1 MESSGGGTC
10 TASGDWSG
18 TKSSSGTETVPTDT
32 SGNFSFTLSCANSS
46 STVEKT
52 ANLSVL
58 PELSISFANQDIEM
72 SEDETKE
79 FNIALATTN
88 RQPISDLAYSV
99 SIEPA
104 NGSVVIDSGM
114 ATYTPDADFYGTDTL
129 EITAE
134 AENQSATSQVSISIS
149 SVNDAPSLSVSFPLV
164 YVSSELPV
172 IVSGSTLSFPYTATD
187 PDNSGSELSYSA
199 SIGGRSVPV
208 TYSGE
213 ALDLAIDDSFVSG
226 SKTIQF
232 SVSDGEAEATG
243 VISLWIAKTLSESS
257 DGPRVNCL
265 LYTSP
270 SPRD

>member
-1 MESSGGGTC
+1 M
-10 TASGDWSG
+10 
-18 TKSSSGTETVPTDT
+18 
-32 SGNFSFTLSCANSS
+32 
-46 STVEKT
+46 EKT

-187 PDNSGSELSYSA
+187 PDNTGSELSYSA
-199 SIGGRSVPV
+199 SIGGKSVPV
-208 TYSGE
+208 TDSGE
-213 ALDLAIDDSFVSG
+213 ALDL
-226 SKTIQF
+226 
-232 SVSDGEAEATG
+232 
-243 VISLWIAKTLSESS
+243 SLIHI
-257 DGPRVNCL
+257 
-265 LYTSP
+265 
-270 SPRD
+270 